1 MYLILLIHG
10 FLNMKKIY
18 LGLGSNLGDREH
30 NLKEAFARIE
40 EHIGHTVKSSS
51 LYETEPWGF
60 NANENFLNAVIEVE
74 TELNPCGVLGAIL
87 MIETLLGRTR
97 GEKQYSSRVI
107 DIDIL
112 LYNELIVDEV
122 SLKIPHPLLH
132 KRMFV
137 LVPLCEIAPQLIHPV
152 LNVTVAT
159 LFASCM
165 DKSLVRLH
173 KHKTS

>member
-1 MYLILLIHG
+1 
-10 FLNMKKIY
+10 MKKIY

-40 EHIGHTVKSSS
+40 EHIGHVVKSSS
-51 LYETEPWGF
+51 VYETEPWGF
-60 NANENFLNAVIEVE
+60 NTSETFLNAVIEVG
-74 TELNPCGVLGAIL
+74 TELSPSGVLGAIL

-112 LYNELIVDEV
+112 LYNDLIVNEV

-132 KRMFV
+132 ERMFV
-137 LVPLCEIAPQLIHPV
+137 LVPLCEIAPDIIHPIFNKSV
-152 LNVTVAT
+152 LLLSKICPDN
-159 LFASCM
+159 S
-165 DKSLVRLH
+165 KVRLYNV
-173 KHKTS
+173 

>member
-1 MYLILLIHG
+1 MRKV
-10 FLNMKKIY
+10 FLGM
-18 LGLGSNLGDREH
+18 GTNLGDREL
-30 NLKEAFARIE
+30 NLQTALENIRE
-40 EHIGHTVKSSS
+40 NIGKVVSLSSV
-51 LYETEPWGF
+51 YETEPWGF
-60 NANENFLNAVIEVE
+60 NTSETFLNAVIEVG
-74 TELNPCGVLGAIL
+74 TELSPSGVLGAIL

-112 LYNELIVDEV
+112 LYNDLIVNEV

-132 KRMFV
+132 ERMFV

-159 LFASCM
+159 LLTSCM
-165 DKSLVRLH
+165 DMSLVRLH
-173 KHKTS
+173 NRKIS

>member
-1 MYLILLIHG
+1 
-10 FLNMKKIY
+10 MKKIY

-40 EHIGHTVKSSS
+40 EHIGHVVKSSS
-51 LYETEPWGF
+51 VYETEPWGF
-60 NANENFLNAVIEVE
+60 NTSETFLNTVIEVG
-74 TELNPCGVLGAIL
+74 TELSPSGVLGAIL

-112 LYNELIVDEV
+112 LYNDLIVNEV

-132 KRMFV
+132 ERMFV

-159 LFASCM
+159 LLTSCM
-165 DKSLVRLH
+165 DMSLVRLH
-173 KHKTS
+173 NRKIS